1 MVHAVCRCVPSHEES
16 HTNYPQEFY
25 EKDQEKID
33 KIVEFAKR
41 LGGVEIQVV
50 EDAIE
55 PKTIIVMK
63 VNYKKRIL
71 L

>member
-16 HTNYPQEFY
+16 HTIYPQVIY
-25 EKDQEKID
+25 EKNQEKID
-33 KIVEFAKR
+33 KIVEFANQ

-55 PKTIIVMK
+55 PKTIIAMK

-71 L
+71 I